1 MALGKLS
8 NVIVRT
14 GSIPSGVPTFQ
25 VPDEYLTC
33 VIPLKS
39 LGYLMTQVL
48 PFAHF
53 SDLEVEAYGN
63 EAAAPR

>member
-1 MALGKLS
+1 MALGKRS

-14 GSIPSGVPTFQ
+14 GSILSGVPAFQ
-25 VPDEYLTC
+25 VPDKYLTC
-33 VIPLKS
+33 VTPLNS
-39 LGYLMTQVL
+39 LGYLMTQAL
-48 PFAHF
+48 PFTHF